1 MLLYLQITFIILSAI
16 CVGAL
21 LPVGTYL
28 GWTWAGACILLAVL
42 FFGLTLLCKQA
53 RTAREEIEQAN
64 DEENPNETQNENDE
78 K

>member
-28 GWTWAGACILLAVL
+28 GWTWTGACILLAVL

-53 RTAREEIEQAN
+53 RVARGEI
-64 DEENPNETQNENDE
+64 DEENGEETSDKTQNEKDE

>member
-64 DEENPNETQNENDE
+64 DEENPNETQNEKDE

>member
-53 RTAREEIEQAN
+53 RTARGET
-64 DEENPNETQNENDE
+64 DEESSNETQNENDE